1 MELDPLDTL
10 AESRRTQEASHSA
23 LGPEGRLRAALE
35 MSEAVRQIRFAG
47 LRAQHPDASG
57 PELTRK
63 FIAEAHRVSLE
74 RLT

>member
-1 MELDPLDTL
+1 MKLEPLDTL
-10 AESRRTQEASHSA
+10 AESRRSQEASHAA

-47 LRAQHPDASG
+47 LRAQHPDAPD
-57 PELTRK
+57 PELALRY
-63 FIAEAHRVSLE
+63 IDEAHRVRLK